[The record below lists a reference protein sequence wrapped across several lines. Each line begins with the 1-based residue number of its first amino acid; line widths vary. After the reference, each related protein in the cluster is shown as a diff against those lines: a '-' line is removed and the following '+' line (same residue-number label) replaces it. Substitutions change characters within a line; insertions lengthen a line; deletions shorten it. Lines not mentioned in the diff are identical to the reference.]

1 METPGGSIPMTR
13 RPGAVSG
20 ATLRPGAAMPACPAR
35 QSDAGDR
42 LVLETAAA
50 REKAEALLRGLLRA
64 RAAGRRHLRIGG
76 ERTLEPGSGGID
88 HAIEST
94 RRMVGALERA
104 MCQLRHAPIDELE
117 ALFED
122 DAR

>member
-1 METPGGSIPMTR
+1 MTR
-13 RPGAVSG
+13 RPGALSG
-20 ATLRPGAAMPACPAR
+20 AALRPDTPMQACPEHAGG
-35 QSDAGDR
+35 AGDR

-64 RAAGRRHLRIGG
+64 RAAGRRHLRIRG
-76 ERTLEPGSGGID
+76 EPTLEPGAGGID

-117 ALFED
+117 ALFDD